1 MSTFTPLGN
10 TASKR
15 NASQQAD
22 NPFPL
27 GSNISQNV
35 QIASLKRSKISN
47 SGITKESS
55 YSIKK
60 SIPPSYSVNELNH
73 QFGLDLANKK
83 LSGNQLQGEAI

>member
-1 MSTFTPLGN
+1 VSTFTPLGN

-15 NASQQAD
+15 NASQQAA
-22 NPFPL
+22 NPL

-35 QIASLKRSKISN
+35 QIASLERSKISN

-55 YSIKK
+55 CSIKK

-73 QFGLDLANKK
+73 QFDLDLANKK